1 MLSFASAK
9 NLGLSF
15 SLGYCKPVIDSCEQ
29 CPVNSHVA
37 TVYCTTESRY
47 VCGMCGLNCL
57 RQKHSV
63 HQIVEQPV
71 VHQGQEEQNVGGRP
85 LPRAEIQRQNRRL
98 AAIRLDLKRP
108 IRKKTAPK
116 IKVAAKLREKYA
128 KERFARKDDPKDD
141 GASGAAA
148 VN

>member
-1 MLSFASAK
+1 MPGEFSRGHRSSRARGAK
-9 NLGLSF
+9 RGR
-15 SLGYCKPVIDSCEQ
+15 K
-29 CPVNSHVA
+29 
-37 TVYCTTESRY
+37 TTA
-47 VCGMCGLNCL
+47 
-57 RQKHSV
+57 
-63 HQIVEQPV
+63 
-71 VHQGQEEQNVGGRP
+71 
-85 LPRAEIQRQNRRL
+85 RAEIQRQNRRL

>member
-1 MLSFASAK
+1 
-9 NLGLSF
+9 
-15 SLGYCKPVIDSCEQ
+15 
-29 CPVNSHVA
+29 
-37 TVYCTTESRY
+37 
-47 VCGMCGLNCL
+47 MCGLNCL